1 MVKLLVRIKLL
12 WSLEEEEFH
21 NSFVMNHPMSR
32 VLLGLL
38 SWTFQ
43 SSKIPSSLNISSNLR
58 NGKGRFEFHELLS
71 RHHVSNNDGAFDRV
85 PPEALFRKLAS
96 LGIEGGCL
104 KLYCRL
110 YRRSWT
116 QLPLRI
122 FKILAP
128 LSFLFVE
135 EQDWMILHLVFCSIW
150 SSIVNGTSAENR
162 ISGLMFADDVVLLNR
177 SWIVWKPPGQ
187 SKWQWQ
193 MQGKDIPV
201 VQEYRHLDIDLNTS
215 LTAEGLILQLQIQ
228 RHGQ

>member
-21 NSFVMNHPMSR
+21 NSFVMNHPMVR

-71 RHHVSNNDGAFDRV
+71 RHQSHSVEVTIFRVSNNDGAFDRV

-104 KLYCRL
+104 ELYCRL
-110 YRRSWT
+110 Y
-116 QLPLRI
+116 Q
-122 FKILAP
+122 
-128 LSFLFVE
+128 

-162 ISGLMFADDVVLLNR
+162 LPGLILHAQNKISR
-177 SWIVWKPPGQ
+177 R
-187 SKWQWQ
+187 QWQ
-193 MQGKDIPV
+193 LQGKDIPV
-201 VQEYRHLDIDLNTS
+201 VEEYLHLRIDLNTS
-215 LTAEGLILQLQIQ
+215 LTAEGFILQLQIQ
-228 RHGQ
+228 RYGQ